1 MKNAIIA
8 VMTITLLSKALGFV
22 RDIVLANYFGA
33 SSITDAYFISLVI
46 PGVIAGFIGAGIS
59 TAFIPIYS
67 MINDSHGVGRVSALP
82 ITQ

>member
-67 MINDSHGVGRVSALP
+67 M
-82 ITQ
+82 